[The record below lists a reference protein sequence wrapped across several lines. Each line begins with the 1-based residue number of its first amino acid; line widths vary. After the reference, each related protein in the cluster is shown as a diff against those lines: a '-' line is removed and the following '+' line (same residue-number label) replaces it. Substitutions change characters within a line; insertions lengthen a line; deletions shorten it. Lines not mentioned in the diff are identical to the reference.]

1 MTQNLKQKSAFED
14 EIDLRE
20 ILKVLIESKKLII
33 LTTLIFTVVS
43 IVYSLSQKPEFKSD
57 KKPSASTDK
66 KPFAKKKNFKN
77 IPKKIQV
84 VEKVKFKNGKPNQK
98 D

>member
-1 MTQNLKQKSAFED
+1 MVIHLRGTKENPKNPNEVIKSHKPKEAKPEF
-14 EIDLRE
+14 
-20 ILKVLIESKKLII
+20 KA
-33 LTTLIFTVVS
+33 
-43 IVYSLSQKPEFKSD
+43 QKPEFKSD